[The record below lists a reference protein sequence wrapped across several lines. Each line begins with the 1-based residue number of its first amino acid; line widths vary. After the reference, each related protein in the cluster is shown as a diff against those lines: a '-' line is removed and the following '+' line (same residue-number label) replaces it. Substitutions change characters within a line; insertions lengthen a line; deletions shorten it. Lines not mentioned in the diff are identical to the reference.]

1 MSLGWRSG
9 HGVAQDTGSPVSVS
23 IVEAGSLGLAHSV
36 WAAAP
41 QWSMEQGAA
50 GRGAGQGCHATLQ
63 WATRCV
69 PCSLHSGGWGR
80 LVRGTAARLQIS
92 VYFPG
97 WKEACDPK
105 ALLCLARPLIHLQRK
120 PMSAAPLCLPW
131 AIALN
136 LKGLGADFKGCS
148 DKGCLNSTCVN
159 NPWKTL
165 WIISMKFS
173 LNLLFFFSSSR
184 KKWKSGKGGELE
196 EGREGG
202 KGWDKDRHFFL
213 SANFSECQEV
223 AWLRK
228 KSLCY
233 FHSFRNNLIRDL
245 HVLKLLHTLNVRG
258 HPCI

>member
-1 MSLGWRSG
+1 MGWLKPPGLPVPHRPSRVPGAVACGSGSGAGVLRVGVRDRGARS
-9 HGVAQDTGSPVSVS
+9 P
-23 IVEAGSLGLAHSV
+23 LR
-36 WAAAP
+36 WAA
-41 QWSMEQGAA
+41 
-50 GRGAGQGCHATLQ
+50 
-63 WATRCV
+63 RCV
-69 PCSLHSGGWGR
+69 PCSLHGGGWWGWGR
-80 LVRGTAARLQIS
+80 PIGGTAARLQIS

-165 WIISMKFS
+165 WITSMKFS
-173 LNLLFFFSSSR
+173 LNLLFFFSSGR
-184 KKWKSGKGGELE
+184 KKWKSGKGGESE
-196 EGREGG
+196 EGRERGR
-202 KGWDKDRHFFL
+202 KGVGEGPTLFL

-228 KSLCY
+228 KISLL
-233 FHSFRNNLIRDL
+233 FSQL
-245 HVLKLLHTLNVRG
+245 
-258 HPCI
+258 

>member
-1 MSLGWRSG
+1 MGTTWKEEECIMCVHVCHGWKCR
-9 HGVAQDTGSPVSVS
+9 HVVAQDTGSPCLHHRDTV
-23 IVEAGSLGLAHSV
+23 LGLGMQHRVLLSASPSSSHGGGR
-36 WAAAP
+36 ARLL
-41 QWSMEQGAA
+41 GA
-50 GRGAGQGCHATLQ
+50 
-63 WATRCV
+63 
-69 PCSLHSGGWGR
+69 
-80 LVRGTAARLQIS
+80 TAARLQLS

-97 WKEACDPK
+97 WKDACDPK

-165 WIISMKFS
+165 WITSMKFS
-173 LNLLFFFSSSR
+173 LNLLFFFSGSR
-184 KKWKSGKGGELE
+184 KRWKWGKGGEE
-196 EGREGG
+196 EGGRRRRWGE
-202 KGWDKDRHFFL
+202 DPHFFL

-223 AWLRK
+223 VWLK
-228 KSLCY
+228 KWKRSLCY
-233 FHSFRNNLIRDL
+233 SHSFRNNLIRDL
-245 HVLKLLHTLNVRG
+245 HVLKLLGTLNVRG